1 MNSTERAFS
10 EKIKNLI
17 SGSSTVLV
25 AFSGGCDSLAL
36 LALCARTL
44 GKEKVNAVYVN
55 HRLREADELE
65 KEIELN
71 RENCH
76 KLGISLIV
84 RELDDGEVKDL
95 AAKRGGGTEDAA
107 RHLRYKVLEEERQRT
122 GSDWILT
129 AHHRQDHVETI
140 LMRLK
145 SGSPSVT
152 LPAIREKDEK
162 RHLVR
167 PILDMTRSELENYNT
182 GLGLQWS
189 TDSTNSDARFTRNL
203 IRNQAIPEIQAI
215 WPDFEKSILVL
226 AETASDRNESLSE
239 TIFSIPFSLKVFDG
253 KTVSERMRIIYL
265 LWDSVFP
272 ETELPMT
279 LLSRVLEAVA
289 DGSDCTVG
297 ANGAIFTVYHGS
309 LYLTDPDENELY
321 NAFRAGLP
329 ECNDC
334 EMDLP
339 GNMVFRSG
347 NAAGRYLSRTKE
359 DASLSLHMDPS
370 LFQGKAVL
378 RFASD
383 GDRIRL
389 KGGWKNVGR
398 LLQDMEIPAV
408 LRCRVPVLEDREGI
422 CAVFGAIYGGKD
434 RICVKFRTSLA
445 PNDFPLYIVSK
456 G

>member
-1 MNSTERAFS
+1 
-10 EKIKNLI
+10 
-17 SGSSTVLV
+17 
-25 AFSGGCDSLAL
+25 
-36 LALCARTL
+36 
-44 GKEKVNAVYVN
+44 
-55 HRLREADELE
+55 
-65 KEIELN
+65 
-71 RENCH
+71 
-76 KLGISLIV
+76 
-84 RELDDGEVKDL
+84 
-95 AAKRGGGTEDAA
+95 
-107 RHLRYKVLEEERQRT
+107 
-122 GSDWILT
+122 
-129 AHHRQDHVETI
+129 
-140 LMRLK
+140 MRLK

-203 IRNQAIPEIQAI
+203 IRNQAIPEIRAI

-239 TIFSIPFSLKVFDG
+239 TIFSIPFSLKDFDG

-297 ANGAIFTVYHGS
+297 ANGAIFTIYHGS

-334 EMDLP
+334 EISLP

-347 NAAGRYLSRTKE
+347 NAAGRYLC
-359 DASLSLHMDPS
+359 
-370 LFQGKAVL
+370 KA
-378 RFASD
+378 F
-383 GDRIRL
+383 
-389 KGGWKNVGR
+389 
-398 LLQDMEIPAV
+398 
-408 LRCRVPVLEDREGI
+408 
-422 CAVFGAIYGGKD
+422 
-434 RICVKFRTSLA
+434 FRK
-445 PNDFPLYIVSK
+445 I
-456 G
+456 